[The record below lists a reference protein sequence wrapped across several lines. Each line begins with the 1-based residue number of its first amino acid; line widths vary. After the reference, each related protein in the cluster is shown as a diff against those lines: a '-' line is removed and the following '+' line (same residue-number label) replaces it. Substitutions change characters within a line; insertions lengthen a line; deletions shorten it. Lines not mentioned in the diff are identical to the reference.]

1 MFDRCPAAASVASG
15 MLLLVLVAQASV
27 MAKGKPRNRS
37 EGAGIQSAGAPLTL
51 SVTPRLAW
59 IGSAVKALVRVS
71 PDDRNRLLRITVD
84 SSDYYRSS
92 DVALDGAEARRSH
105 LLFLSSLPAGSYA
118 IEAVVYGPSGERGRI
133 QQKFEVLS
141 GQDDD
146 QQLTSAKP
154 PRRGVYPRH

>member
-1 MFDRCPAAASVASG
+1 MFDRCPAAASFAYG
-15 MLLLVLVAQASV
+15 MLLLILVTQASV
-27 MAKGKPRNRS
+27 IAKGKPRNRS

-92 DVALDGAEARRSH
+92 DVTLDGAEARRTH
-105 LLFLSSLPAGSYA
+105 LVLLTSLPAGSYA
-118 IEAVVYGPSGERGRI
+118 VQAIVYGASGERSRI
-133 QQKFEVLS
+133 EQKFDVLS
-141 GQDDD
+141 GHDDD
-146 QQLTSAKP
+146 LQTLSRVVPK
-154 PRRGVYPRH
+154 RNSDF